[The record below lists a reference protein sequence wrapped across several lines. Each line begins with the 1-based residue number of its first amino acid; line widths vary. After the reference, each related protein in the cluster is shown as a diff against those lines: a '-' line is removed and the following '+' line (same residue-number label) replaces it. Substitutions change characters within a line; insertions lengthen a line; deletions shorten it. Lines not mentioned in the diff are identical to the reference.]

1 MEVNRKLLLYYGE
14 MESPIGPLTLFAS
27 DYGLCALQFAKN
39 EEAMVKFKR
48 NHHFAMC
55 EYEHRPEAVQD
66 AIEQLNQYFQGTRTT
81 FQLPL
86 DLRGTPFQL
95 KVWKELQQI
104 PYGETA
110 SYKKIAELI
119 GRPKAIRAVGAA
131 NNQNPLPIIVPCH
144 RVVGSNGA
152 LVGYGGGLERK
163 EYLLNLE
170 SRLAKKHTS

>member
-1 MEVNRKLLLYYGE
+1 MESNRKLQLYYGE

-27 DYGLCALQFAKN
+27 ECGLCSLQFAAS
-39 EEAMVKFKR
+39 EEAIVKMKR
-48 NHHFAMC
+48 NHHFAKC
-55 EYEHRPEAVQD
+55 EFEYRPEAVQE
-66 AIEQLNQYFQGTRTT
+66 AIQQLKQYFEGMRTS

-95 KVWKELQQI
+95 KVWEELQHI
-104 PYGETA
+104 AYGKTV

-119 GRPKAIRAVGAA
+119 GRPKAVRAVGGA

-152 LVGYGGGLERK
+152 LVGYGGGLDKK

-170 SRLAKKHTS
+170 SRLLKKHTS